1 MTDPAAL
8 VHANRR
14 RLRLRRILLLA
25 STPLL
30 LVALLFCAKV
40 LSMYAF
46 AHQAIAANATG
57 DHAGTVQ
64 AARGQEVV
72 NIFEPWKAPYNAG
85 VGLAEQD
92 DLDGARAEFEEALT
106 LARGLEECAIRVN
119 LSIVLERI
127 GDRALREGDGAAA
140 SRAWQEA
147 LTVSEDAP
155 AECDSEEAQQN
166 SPDPERD
173 LEETLDEQQQRLR
186 EKLED
191 STSPDEPDDSDD
203 PQEQPTPDGDKLDD
217 IREQLEQGQ
226 QERDQRDQRNEG
238 DGGGWGTDRPW

>member
-1 MTDPAAL
+1 MSDPVSL

-14 RLRLRRILLLA
+14 RLRARRIALLA

-30 LVALLFCAKV
+30 LVVLLLCAKV

-46 AHQAIAANATG
+46 AHQAIASNASG

-64 AARGQEVV
+64 AARGQEPV
-72 NIFEPWKAPYNAG
+72 NIFEPYKAPYNAG
-85 VGLAEQD
+85 VGLAGQD
-92 DLDGARAEFEEALT
+92 ELDGARAEFERALS
-106 LARGLEECAIRVN
+106 LARGLEQCAVRVN
-119 LSIVLERI
+119 LAVVLERI

-147 LTVSEDAP
+147 LTVSQDAP
-155 AECDSEEAQQN
+155 AECDSPEADDA
-166 SPDPERD
+166 SPDPDRSM
-173 LEETLDEQQQRLR
+173 EESLDDQQQRLR

-191 STSPDEPDDSDD
+191 STTPEEPDEGE
-203 PQEQPTPDGDKLDD
+203 PQETPDGGKLDD
-217 IREQLEQGQ
+217 IKEQLEQGQ
-226 QERDQRDQRNEG
+226 QERDERDQQNEG